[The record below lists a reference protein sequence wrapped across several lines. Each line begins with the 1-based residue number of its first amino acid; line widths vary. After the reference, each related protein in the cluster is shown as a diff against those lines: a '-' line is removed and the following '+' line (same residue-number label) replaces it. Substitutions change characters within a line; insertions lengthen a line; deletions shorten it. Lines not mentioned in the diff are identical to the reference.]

1 MIDIVAERY
10 DAGVRLGD
18 DVAKDMIAV
27 RISPDLRMAVVGTP
41 DYFAKRPPPQ
51 TPQDLAA
58 HDCITLRLP
67 TYDSL
72 YAWELEK
79 DGNEVKAPVQGQ
91 LVFNSGTQILKAALA
106 GFGLAYLPADMVQGH
121 LAEGRLTRVLEDWC
135 PAFPGYYLYYPSRR
149 QSLPALALLV
159 KALRYQD

>member
-1 MIDIVAERY
+1 
-10 DAGVRLGD
+10 
-18 DVAKDMIAV
+18 
-27 RISPDLRMAVVGTP
+27 MAVVGAP
-41 DYFAKRPPPQ
+41 ACFARRPPPQ

-79 DGNEVKAPVQGQ
+79 DGHEVKVPVQGQ
-91 LVFNSGTQILKAALA
+91 LVFNISTQILRVALA
-106 GFGLAYLPADMVQGH
+106 GFGLAYLPEDMVQVH

-135 PAFPGYYLYYPSRR
+135 SAFPVRPCAQLPP
-149 QSLPALALLV
+149 QSDAS
-159 KALRYQD
+159 